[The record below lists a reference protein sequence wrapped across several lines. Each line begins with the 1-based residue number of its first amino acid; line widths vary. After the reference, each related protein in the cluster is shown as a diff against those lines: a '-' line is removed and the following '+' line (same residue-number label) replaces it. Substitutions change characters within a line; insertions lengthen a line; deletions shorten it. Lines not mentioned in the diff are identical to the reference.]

1 MRTMWLLGFG
11 MVLFF
16 AFPVEQVMA
25 AFDQGHWMI
34 EAPTPTEH
42 TEMGA
47 SALDQLIE
55 VVDGVESPN
64 EGNRWRLVSASSGQ
78 LIQSKR
84 APARHVGAVM
94 AILGTFNEAGVLPV
108 ESDPRANQLIRSLIQ
123 FQSVFMKNQQSAVHD
138 YLSSALFARWG
149 EQGAM
154 IQDSFDEQGWTTQTL
169 EALVDYSKIHSIW
182 GDARMAEV
190 FRQYYLSPADWVLVE
205 EIFDAARQRF
215 ISEGQDIH
223 QMFAIQRERMAR
235 GTF

>member
-1 MRTMWLLGFG
+1 MKSLWGG
-11 MVLFF
+11 AIVLFL
-16 AFPVEQVMA
+16 AFPVEPVRA
-25 AFDQGHWMI
+25 AFDYSCWKTR
-34 EAPTPTEH
+34 ASVSTER
-42 TEMGA
+42 
-47 SALDQLIE
+47 IE
-55 VVDGVESPN
+55 VVSV
-64 EGNRWRLVSASSGQ
+64 VASRGKFV
-78 LIQSKR
+78 QSKR

-123 FQSVFMKNQQSAVHD
+123 FQSVFMKNQETAVHA

-154 IQDSFDEQGWTTQTL
+154 IQDAFYEQGWTTHTL
-169 EALVDYSKIHSIW
+169 EALVDYSKIHLMW
-182 GDARMAEV
+182 EDARMEEV

-223 QMFAIQRERMAR
+223 QMFVLQRERMAQ